1 MKPRTNNT
9 GKGSVI
15 APRFAR
21 FLFPFPAV
29 LFCFL
34 SVFVFPMAELYLG
47 NIDDFNLPFGSLI
60 GSLLLVWGGGAV
72 LFALLVGFLPR
83 RGRIVASCVF
93 FLIGLAAY
101 LQSTFLNGSMTSS
114 TVVHEHYSRSLVV
127 WNLVV
132 WVAFLALGAA
142 AVVFLF
148 RRRMEKKVAIGITA
162 VSLLLL
168 FMQTAGAAI
177 GVATGKPG
185 EKEITVR
192 QLTKVG
198 ETTLTEDHNVA
209 VFILDSA
216 AGKYVQEALEK
227 EPGLFDGFDGFTYYP
242 DCLPV
247 YTRTYPSVTYYL
259 TDVHCYFDRPALT
272 WINEA
277 AEESTFLSG
286 MYDNGVRIGVYT
298 VDPPHVGDALHPM
311 LENSLAVDGT
321 IRYDPW
327 LVTRYAF
334 TMSVKRASPYAVKRS
349 LPEYLIAL
357 NSRTIQKSDPPSS
370 EAEFLR
376 SLRKTGLSVVPG
388 DGCYRF
394 FHFYGPHP
402 GTTLRADGS
411 SARSHTSEQEAV
423 RGCFVMI
430 REYLLELKRLGVYD
444 KTTVI
449 VTADHGDSLLSGGTD
464 TLDVNRP
471 ADMLMLVKPMG
482 KTEGFSVSSVKVSA
496 GDLFATVYDGLGL
509 DPTPY
514 GAPIYEIPDGDR
526 PRTFYYTA
534 LYHHTSGE
542 IARLTFSVD
551 GDCRDPDSYHWT
563 GEYYD
568 INYSYQK
575 VSETRFDPAL
585 ITRP

>member
-1 MKPRTNNT
+1 MRPRTNNT

-21 FLFPFPAV
+21 FLLPFPAI

-47 NIDDFNLPFGSLI
+47 NIDDFNIPFGSLV
-60 GSLLLVWGGGAV
+60 GSLLLVWGGGAI

-93 FLIGLAAY
+93 FLIGLLAY
-101 LQSTFLNGSMTSS
+101 LQSTLLNGSMVSS
-114 TVVHEHYSRSLVV
+114 TVVQERYSTSLIL
-127 WNLVV
+127 WNLAV
-132 WVAFLALGAA
+132 WAAILVIGTGAA
-142 AVVFLF
+142 VLLF
-148 RRRMEKKVAIGITA
+148 RRRMEGKLVLGITA

-168 FMQTAGAAI
+168 FMQTVGAAI
-177 GVATGKPG
+177 GVATERPG
-185 EKEITVR
+185 DKEIAVYR
-192 QLTKVG
+192 LTKTG

-216 AGKYVQEALEK
+216 DGRYVQAALEA
-227 EPGLFDGFDGFTYYP
+227 EPELFDGFDGFTYYP

-247 YTRTYPSVTYYL
+247 YTRTYPSITYYL
-259 TDVHCYFDRPALT
+259 TDVHCTFDCPALT

-277 AEESTFLSG
+277 AEESTFLSV
-286 MYDNGVRIGVYT
+286 MNDNGVRIGVYT
-298 VDPPHVGDALHPM
+298 VDPPHVGNALHPL
-311 LENSLAVDGT
+311 LENSLSRVAV
-321 IRYDPW
+321 RYNPR
-327 LVTRYAF
+327 LITRYSF
-334 TMSVKRASPYAVKRS
+334 TMSLKRVSPYALKRS

-357 NSRTIQKSDPPSS
+357 NSRTLKNDDPPSS
-370 EAEFLR
+370 ETEFLTA
-376 SLRKTGLSVVPG
+376 LRKTGLSTVPG

-402 GTTLRADGS
+402 GTTLRADGT
-411 SARSHTSEQEAV
+411 SARKSTSGQEAL

-430 REYLLELKRLGVYD
+430 RAYLSELKRLGLYD

-449 VTADHGDSLLSGGTD
+449 ITADHGDSLLSGGAD
-464 TLDVNRP
+464 NLDVNRT

-496 GDLFATVYDGLGL
+496 SDLFATVYDGLGL
-509 DPTPY
+509 DPAAY
-514 GAPIYEIPDGDR
+514 GTPIYDLAEGDR
-526 PRTFYYTA
+526 PRTLYYTA

-542 IARLTFSVD
+542 IARLTYSVD
-551 GDCRDPDSYHWT
+551 GDCRDLDSYRWT

-585 ITRP
+585 ITKR